1 MLHKTVLNMRIKKSF
16 AILFLILTLFLFLLP
31 ACAVNPVS
39 GSHEIML
46 YSTDQEVA
54 MGRKAH
60 PQVLK
65 EFGYYDNRKVQAY
78 VAAVGNR
85 VGRHCERRDITYH
98 FTVIDSPIVNAFAL
112 PGGYVYVSRGLLAEC
127 NNEAQLAGVLGHELG
142 HVNARH
148 NMKRLQSAVGM
159 NILVAAVGAA
169 TGSSLWQNVSGQIM
183 GLLSQK
189 YSRSQE
195 READKLGTRYMTLAG
210 YDPRQMS
217 AFLQRLRELHS
228 HEPSGLEAIM
238 ASHPL
243 TSERVASTAALA
255 TQLLQRYPRAKDT
268 GRNRY
273 LSAIDGM
280 LYGPGEKAGFVIG
293 RLYTN
298 VFCRLQCTIPTDMQL
313 QTFKKG
319 FILLSEHRQ
328 QFVFLYR
335 QLNHFLP
342 PDTLADSFMD
352 KYAARLQTEEDLT
365 LDQARGIRRRYRVQD
380 KNGHWQQITLTS
392 LSRPKFGYLFLGL
405 TPRTQKTGF
414 INRHVSL
421 LSKEAA
427 DAIVL
432 PTIKIYRVRAGD
444 TLEGVAKRFLASA
457 EEAES
462 LADYNG
468 LKGKFG
474 VRQQLPVDMQLK
486 VIPGYPKD
494 SRDSSSISRQPSS
507 IMASVL
513 PKTLRSGS

>member
-1 MLHKTVLNMRIKKSF
+1 MRTKNSF
-16 AILFLILTLFLFLLP
+16 VASFLSLIIFLFLLP

-46 YSTDQEVA
+46 FSTDQEVA

-65 EFGYYDNRKVQAY
+65 EFGYYENRRVQAY
-78 VAAVGNR
+78 VSAVGDR

-98 FTVIDSPIVNAFAL
+98 FTVIDSPVVNAFAL

-127 NNEAQLAGVLGHELG
+127 NNEAQLAGVIGHELG

-159 NILVAAVGAA
+159 NILTAAVGAA

-183 GLLSQK
+183 GLISQK

-228 HEPSGLEAIM
+228 HEPSALEAIM

-255 TQLLQRYPRAKDT
+255 DQLRQRYPQAKDT
-268 GRNRY
+268 GRDRY

-280 LYGPGEKAGFVIG
+280 LYGPGKKDGFVTG

-298 VFCRLQCTIPTDMQL
+298 VFCRMQFVIPTEMEL
-313 QTFKKG
+313 KTLKG
-319 FILLSEHRQ
+319 GFALFSGRQ
-328 QFVFLYR
+328 QQFIFLYR
-335 QLNHFLP
+335 RFDHYLS
-342 PDTLADSFMD
+342 PDELADSLMK
-352 KYAARLQTEEDLT
+352 KYAVRLRSEEDIT
-365 LDQARGIRRRYRVQD
+365 LNRTRGIRRKYRVQD
-380 KNGHWQQITLTS
+380 KNGRWQQIVLTS
-392 LSRPKFGYLFLGL
+392 LSRPKFGYLFMGL
-405 TPRTQKTGF
+405 TPRTQETGF
-414 INRHVSL
+414 VNRRVSL
-421 LSKEAA
+421 LSKKAA
-427 DAIVL
+427 AAIVL
-432 PTIKIYRVRAGD
+432 PTIKIYRVRRGD
-444 TLEGVAKRFLASA
+444 TLAGIAKRFLDST
-457 EEAES
+457 EEAEV
-462 LADYNG
+462 LAGYNG

-474 VRQQLPVDMQLK
+474 PRQPLPVGMLLK

-507 IMASVL
+507 IIASVL